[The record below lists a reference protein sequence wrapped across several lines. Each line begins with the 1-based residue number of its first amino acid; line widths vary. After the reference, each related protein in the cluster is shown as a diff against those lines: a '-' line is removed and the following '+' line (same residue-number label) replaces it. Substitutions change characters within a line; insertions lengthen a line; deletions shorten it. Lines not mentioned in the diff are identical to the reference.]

1 MKFQMLIAACV
12 LTLAGCST
20 PPSGPDGQSASA
32 SICSRETP
40 TGTSI
45 AATRCRTK
53 DQIERDAKAVQE
65 IQDGIGR
72 TRIAPKSSGV

>member
-1 MKFQMLIAACV
+1 MKLQALIVAGVAA
-12 LTLAGCST
+12 LAGCST
-20 PPSGPDGQSASA
+20 PPSTADAQSASA

-53 DQIERDAKAVQE
+53 DQIERDAKSVQE

>member
-1 MKFQMLIAACV
+1 MKLQALIVAGVAA
-12 LTLAGCST
+12 LAGCST
-20 PPSGPDGQSASA
+20 PPSTSDAQSASA

-40 TGTSI
+40 TVTSI

-53 DQIERDAKAVQE
+53 DQIERDAKSVQE